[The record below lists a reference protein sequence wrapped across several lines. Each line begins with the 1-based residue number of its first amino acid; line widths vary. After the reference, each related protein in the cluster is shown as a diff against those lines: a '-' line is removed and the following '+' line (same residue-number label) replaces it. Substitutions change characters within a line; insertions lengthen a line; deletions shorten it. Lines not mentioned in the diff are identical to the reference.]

1 MKRSWS
7 NTHLSPLELKK
18 EKMDVIHKI
27 LSFDSFDVEGYPK
40 KDYDI
45 YTVLY
50 KWQTEEKFGTRSI
63 YFINIYKLL
72 CFSDLTQIYPL
83 YCIDQKEF
91 VKYCYVES
99 SNARY

>member
-50 KWQTEEKFGTRSI
+50 K
-63 YFINIYKLL
+63 
-72 CFSDLTQIYPL
+72 
-83 YCIDQKEF
+83 
-91 VKYCYVES
+91 
-99 SNARY
+99 